1 MSSFKK
7 SMSAFYCH
15 ICGRQT
21 RSPHIVVGSRCTGPL
36 VIELPKDV
44 ERHLSDTV
52 ARLRDHI
59 EANIEVI
66 EPEPRPLDI
75 WVARLKTVL
84 RKIGNELVDVSLAAG
99 RWIIYQLKYE
109 PDFLPIFILVVVLI
123 FMILYILIF

>member
-1 MSSFKK
+1 
-7 SMSAFYCH
+7 MSAFYCH

-21 RSPHIVVGSRCTGPL
+21 RSPHVVVGSRCTGAL

-52 ARLRDHI
+52 AQLRDHI

-66 EPEPRPLDI
+66 EAEPRPLDI

-84 RKIGNELVDVSLAAG
+84 RMIGTGLKEASFATV
-99 RWIIYQLKYE
+99 RWIVYQLKYE

-123 FMILYILIF
+123 FMLLYILIF

>member
-1 MSSFKK
+1 
-7 SMSAFYCH
+7 MSAFYCH

-21 RSPHIVVGSRCTGPL
+21 KSPHVVVGSRCTGAL
-36 VIELPKDV
+36 VIKLPKDV

-84 RKIGNELVDVSLAAG
+84 RMIGPGLKKASLATV
-99 RWIIYQLKYE
+99 RWIVKYE

-123 FMILYILIF
+123 FMLLILIFQ